1 MDMKTLRIENLHK
14 TYGTKT
20 LLNGVDLLLQTGD
33 RIGLIGVNGSGK
45 SSFLKVIAGLDSY
58 DEGQI
63 EGPNDYRI
71 AYLDQEPEFDDNKSI
86 LETVYDSPAPQIQR
100 LLEYEQAR
108 VALENNPENTDL
120 FDRFNRMNDLMNT
133 HNGWEVEIHA
143 KTILSQL
150 GLNDLNKKLGE
161 SSGGERKRIG
171 IAQVL
176 ISEADLLIL
185 DEPTNHLDIASIQ
198 WLEKYLAS
206 YKGTLLLVTHDRY
219 FLERSVNKIV
229 ELRQG
234 KLYEYS
240 GNYQDY
246 LKKRA
251 EEAAINERMQEKEDR
266 KFQEELAWMRK
277 GAKARTTKQQ
287 ARIQRFETIKDN
299 IASREADQEGIEFDF
314 NQQRIGQ
321 RIMDLEDVSVEAYGK
336 KVINHFTKSFVK
348 GDRIGIIGDNGI
360 GKSTFLNALVGAHPI
375 QSGLFEVGQT
385 VRFGFYRQLDQDL
398 PGDTRVLSYL
408 SQIADEFKLDGGRS
422 ISASQ
427 ILEQF
432 NFPRVMHGTEIR
444 NLSGGEKRRLYLLSI
459 LIQEPNVLI
468 LDEPTNDL
476 DIDTLAVLEQYLD
489 SFEGVVIVV
498 SHDRYFLDNTVDQI
512 LKLEG
517 QGNFE
522 FYFGNYS
529 DYLAKEAKQESNK
542 SVEVKETTQEKEVI
556 KEEKKKRMTYQEK
569 KEWASIEEDIATT
582 EEKINQ
588 IQNEMVSLGS
598 DAYQLMKLQED
609 LEETEMLL
617 LNYYERYEYLS
628 DLSL

>member
-582 EEKINQ
+582 EEKIDQ

-598 DAYQLMKLQED
+598 DASQLMKLQED